1 MDDIFKNRLR
11 GGYSNQKAQSS
22 GAVGKAVQSQK
33 TQPFLVWV
41 PTVSVGTHTG
51 FSTQVYPLM
60 QRSYALLCCMETRK
74 SCLVRFRKRCAKQA
88 NACVGS
94 IRFDRCHV
102 VLVEV
107 IQMQQHV
114 VVRDIAVADQITPLR
129 QISRPEECVTIN
141 CGFPRNTYHFDIVGA

>member
-51 FSTQVYPLM
+51 FSTHGLPSHAAFVCAPLLHGN
-60 QRSYALLCCMETRK
+60 QE
-74 SCLVRFRKRCAKQA
+74 
-88 NACVGS
+88 
-94 IRFDRCHV
+94 I
-102 VLVEV
+102 VLG
-107 IQMQQHV
+107 
-114 VVRDIAVADQITPLR
+114 AVPKTLR
-129 QISRPEECVTIN
+129 QTSQRLRWVN
-141 CGFPRNTYHFDIVGA
+141 KV